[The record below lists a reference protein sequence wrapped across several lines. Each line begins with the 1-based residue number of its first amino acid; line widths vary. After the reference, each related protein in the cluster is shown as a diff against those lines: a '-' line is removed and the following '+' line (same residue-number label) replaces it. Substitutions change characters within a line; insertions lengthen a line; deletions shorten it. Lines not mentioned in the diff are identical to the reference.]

1 MQGVYV
7 GTVFRMNRCS
17 ECVNQT
23 SCLLPQNDLKDERR
37 RAQMAAARQ
46 VLERSTMMLLTSSKT
61 CLRHPECPSAKENRD
76 TVFCQMRRAMDLIHY
91 VVKDGVL
98 DCSES
103 QSYSNSQVS
112 YLYISQI
119 GSYERQEHFSALTSL
134 PYVKS
139 IQKSLWRVIKSW
151 TYEILFSR
159 NNY

>member
-1 MQGVYV
+1 MGAEISIKHLAFQ
-7 GTVFRMNRCS
+7 FS
-17 ECVNQT
+17 
-23 SCLLPQNDLKDERR
+23 QNDLKDERR

-112 YLYISQI
+112 YIFRTHT
-119 GSYERQEHFSALTSL
+119 E
-134 PYVKS
+134 K
-139 IQKSLWRVIKSW
+139 K
-151 TYEILFSR
+151 
-159 NNY
+159 

>member
-1 MQGVYV
+1 
-7 GTVFRMNRCS
+7 
-17 ECVNQT
+17 
-23 SCLLPQNDLKDERR
+23 
-37 RAQMAAARQ
+37 MAAARQ

-112 YLYISQI
+112 CLFQGYFINAHKMMLIND
-119 GSYERQEHFSALTSL
+119 EKHL
-134 PYVKS
+134 PLNIVLKL
-139 IQKSLWRVIKSW
+139 I
-151 TYEILFSR
+151 
-159 NNY
+159 

>member
-1 MQGVYV
+1 MTRLNVTLY
-7 GTVFRMNRCS
+7 F
-17 ECVNQT
+17 
-23 SCLLPQNDLKDERR
+23 QNDLKDERR

-112 YLYISQI
+112 CSFQ
-119 GSYERQEHFSALTSL
+119 G
-134 PYVKS
+134 
-139 IQKSLWRVIKSW
+139 
-151 TYEILFSR
+151 
-159 NNY
+159 